1 MLTKAVWLCD
11 HSYRFIA
18 KPHAGLEI
26 PMATLTEFSRQL
38 VHVSE
43 AYFFVPNH
51 SYASSKNYRWGLF
64 YGTERNGTERN
75 RMMD

>member
-26 PMATLTEFSRQL
+26 PMATLTELSRQL

-43 AYFFVPNH
+43 AY
-51 SYASSKNYRWGLF
+51 SYASSKNYLG
-64 YGTERNGTERN
+64 YDEAPN
-75 RMMD
+75 

>member
-43 AYFFVPNH
+43 AYFLCQTAH
-51 SYASSKNYRWGLF
+51 LYASSKNYLG
-64 YGTERNGTERN
+64 YDEAPN
-75 RMMD
+75 